1 MYRGSTTITMYER
14 KQYLEKDKK
23 LRMVKKKI
31 VLIKLMADF
40 WLYRFGPHF
49 CSSGERWGI
58 YSYFPIRFKQSQV
71 FTIKLHICSS
81 FNQLFDLG
89 LD

>member
-40 WLYRFGPHF
+40 CEEEGALY
-49 CSSGERWGI
+49 
-58 YSYFPIRFKQSQV
+58 QV
-71 FTIKLHICSS
+71 DGNC
-81 FNQLFDLG
+81 
-89 LD
+89 